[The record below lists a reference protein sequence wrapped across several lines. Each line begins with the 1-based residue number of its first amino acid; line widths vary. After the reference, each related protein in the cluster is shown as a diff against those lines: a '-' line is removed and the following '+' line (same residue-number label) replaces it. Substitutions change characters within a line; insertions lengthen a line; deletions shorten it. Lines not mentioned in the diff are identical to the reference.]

1 MGLGCSTLY
10 VCFSTA
16 ATLFNGCMYCIGDQY
31 YRYTRKLGVDAE
43 YPKPMSLWRGL
54 PIEFTVDATVP
65 AANSATYFFVGQQYY
80 RFNDVAFN
88 VRKLT

>member
-1 MGLGCSTLY
+1 MGLGGSTLH
-10 VCFSTA
+10 VWFSTA

-54 PIEFTVDATVP
+54 ATESSVDAAVRT
-65 AANSATYFFVGQQYY
+65 ANSATYFFVGQQFY

-88 VRKLT
+88 VRKLA